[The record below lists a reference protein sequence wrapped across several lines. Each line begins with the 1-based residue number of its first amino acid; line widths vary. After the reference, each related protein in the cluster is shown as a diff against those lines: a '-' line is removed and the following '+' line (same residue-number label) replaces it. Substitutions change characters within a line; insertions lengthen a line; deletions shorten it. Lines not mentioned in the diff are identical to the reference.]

1 MSPAPAGPGS
11 GWEQA
16 GAGRGRHSP
25 AGRAAHFP
33 LLLSHCRQQR
43 QSVGAPTATPAR
55 GLPPRGGGWAEGP
68 RNVHRPHSLLPPW
81 AGFSP
86 PSLRRNF
93 KRDSARCFR
102 GRTGPKSPVCYTR
115 AGLFTAMSP
124 AKPCPGAMA
133 DRPGAAAHAK
143 SASQIGLWESRSP
156 PLNYVLTHSACSP
169 KCAKASLILGGEVFK
184 HLFKKQQTKKPKH
197 IGKQGG

>member
-1 MSPAPAGPGS
+1 MGGPHRDSCVGTASAG
-11 GWEQA
+11 W
-16 GAGRGRHSP
+16 RG
-25 AGRAAHFP
+25 
-33 LLLSHCRQQR
+33 
-43 QSVGAPTATPAR
+43 
-55 GLPPRGGGWAEGP
+55 AEGP
-68 RNVHRPHSLLPPW
+68 RDAHRLHSPLPPW

-102 GRTGPKSPVCYTR
+102 GQTGPKSSVCYTR

-143 SASQIGLWESRSP
+143 FASQIDLWESRSP
-156 PLNYVLTHSACSP
+156 PLNYVLTPSAYSP

-184 HLFKKQQTKKPKH
+184 HLFKKQQTKNPKY

>member
-1 MSPAPAGPGS
+1 MSPAPGGPGS
-11 GWEQA
+11 GWGQA
-16 GAGRGRHSP
+16 GAGTAP
-25 AGRAAHFP
+25 RAEPRTFRFCFRTAD
-33 LLLSHCRQQR
+33 SKASQW
-43 QSVGAPTATPAR
+43 GAPTATPAR

-68 RNVHRPHSLLPPW
+68 RDAHRPHSPLPPW

-93 KRDSARCFR
+93 KRGSARCFR

-115 AGLFTAMSP
+115 AGLFTAVSP
-124 AKPCPGAMA
+124 AKPCPGAMV
-133 DRPGAAAHAK
+133 DSPGAAAHAK
-143 SASQIGLWESRSP
+143 SASQIGLWESRSS

-184 HLFKKQQTKKPKH
+184 HLFKKQQTKNPKH
-197 IGKQGG
+197 IGK